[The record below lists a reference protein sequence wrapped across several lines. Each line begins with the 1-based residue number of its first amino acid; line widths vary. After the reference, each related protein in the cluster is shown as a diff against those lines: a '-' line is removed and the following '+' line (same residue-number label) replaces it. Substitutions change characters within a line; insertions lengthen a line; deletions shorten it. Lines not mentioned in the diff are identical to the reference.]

1 MEGVVRQ
8 PTLKRLPISGFV
20 GAFLFQVVTNVTF
33 ESHVSPA
40 QNYKWREDLRLIAD
54 VGFPVVDQFLVAFR
68 QCLWLKTRLFSR
80 NTINANQ
87 DKIIAETLYENV
99 RLSKKQ

>member
-1 MEGVVRQ
+1 
-8 PTLKRLPISGFV
+8 
-20 GAFLFQVVTNVTF
+20 
-33 ESHVSPA
+33 
-40 QNYKWREDLRLIAD
+40 
-54 VGFPVVDQFLVAFR
+54 
-68 QCLWLKTRLFSR
+68 LKTRLFSR